1 MTDDVDSLFAAGVAA
16 LKDGRASEA
25 VASFEALA
33 DRGVLDAAMSYDR
46 GLAYA
51 ARVRVGAEVPG
62 DLGRAAQG
70 FEEARA
76 MSPDETLAS
85 DAAHAL
91 SVVRGEVGRRRARAG
106 DPVELDQGLGL
117 GRSVTHVVSED
128 AWCALAGVASV
139 VLGAALFGRWLTGS
153 RRARVVATLAA
164 AIAGPLMLV
173 FAALSVSLRDERLH
187 RREAVIVS
195 VDARPA
201 DERGITVP
209 NATPLPEAA
218 LVEILATR
226 PGWARV
232 RWGSTQAWVPA
243 SALRAVAR
251 VE

>member
-1 MTDDVDSLFAAGVAA
+1 VSDDADALFAAGVAA
-16 LKDGRASEA
+16 LKDGRATEA
-25 VASFEALA
+25 VTSFEALA

-51 ARVRVGAEVPG
+51 SRVRVGAEVPG

-76 MSPDETLAS
+76 MSRDEALAL
-85 DAAHAL
+85 DAAQAL
-91 SVVRGEVGRRRARAG
+91 SVVRAEVGRRRARAG

-128 AWCALAGVASV
+128 AWCALAAVASV
-139 VLGAALFGRWLTGS
+139 ALGAALFVRWLAKS
-153 RRARVVATLAA
+153 RRARVVATIAA
-164 AIAGPLMLV
+164 AIAVPLMLI
-173 FAALSVSLRDERLH
+173 FAALGASLRHERVH
-187 RREAVIVS
+187 RREAVIVA

-201 DERGITVP
+201 DDRGITIP

-218 LVEILATR
+218 LVEILGAR
-226 PGWARV
+226 SGWTRV
-232 RWGSTQAWVPA
+232 RWGSTEAWVP
-243 SALRAVAR
+243 SSTLRAVAR